1 MSAST
6 KILLELVNLKRKQ
19 LLSMK
24 KIKNNYAHSHLNEMQ
39 QELRTRQRSENLL
52 TKEHKDFTMTRLLV
66 RENSR
71 QSNEDTKK

>member
-24 KIKNNYAHSHLNEMQ
+24 KIKNKYAHSHHSEMQ
-39 QELRTRQRSENLL
+39 PEPKIHQGSENPLI
-52 TKEHKDFTMTRLLV
+52 KEHKDFTMTRLLV

-71 QSNEDTKK
+71 QSSEDTKK